1 MDVKVVVIRD
11 NKLKTLF
18 VAQIQEVNRET
29 LFKLQKEAELNQ
41 LAREKE
47 LNDLKESIKNLKHEI
62 SYLKGEE

>member
-1 MDVKVVVIRD
+1 MDIKVVVIRD

-18 VAQIQEVNRET
+18 VAQVQEVNRET

-47 LNDLKESIKNLKHEI
+47 LNELKETIKNLKHDI